1 MGKHAVGVDVG
12 GTFTDVVIGDGIH
25 CWKTKAY
32 TQPENFGAG
41 VLKGLENAARILG
54 QPLQTVMQGVVRFG
68 LGTTAVT
75 NVLATKGGRRVGFIT
90 TRGFEGHLIAARGK
104 RSFNDGWS
112 HVPWA
117 PVEESCVAGIGE
129 RIDRSGAIVR
139 PLLETELLEAA
150 KRLVEKEQVEAFAVS
165 FIWSSRNPKHE
176 QAAVEFLAENFPSL
190 PVFSGISLLPVLREY
205 ERSSAAALN
214 AYCADAIDGV
224 SELEAQLKALG
235 MQVPLLLMHTAG
247 GAVTVNDARRNPLG
261 LASSGPAAGSVA
273 AGSLCNSLGI
283 DQALTVDMGGTSIDI
298 AVVENGQPMTRQ
310 RGEINGIFTAQPSVD
325 VESIGAGGGSIA
337 WVDARGALR
346 VGPQSARANPG
357 PVCFGRGGTEPT
369 VTDALLV
376 LGYIDGG
383 LFLSGSVAL
392 DLDAATQACEK
403 LGERIGLDA
412 IQTAEG
418 IRQIALAEM
427 SRVVRSR
434 LAQGGIRLSETAVV
448 SYGGCGSLFT
458 PELAADLGMDRVVVP
473 PMTSVF
479 SAFGAAVADLR
490 RERVS
495 LVDRMLPLQEESEVE
510 RVVAKIATLI
520 EEVRGD
526 LSDDGVEASKQTVSV
541 YGDFRFYRQ
550 KWELTLPLKVDE
562 ANVSFDDEWAVE
574 AFKKAYAQRYSEAAL
589 VAGAPV
595 EFVSLRAIGVGE
607 TVRVELEKLGA
618 GSSAEPEPLSSRM
631 LYQEGVGCQAV
642 NTYQYESLRPGAQI
656 TGPALIDAVDTTIW
670 VPSDSAAG
678 FEESGSLFIAA
689 KSANINSEAA

>member
-1 MGKHAVGVDVG
+1 MG
-12 GTFTDVVIGDGIH
+12 GTFTDVVLGDGTR

-41 VLKGLENAARILG
+41 VLEGLENAARLLG

-104 RSFNDGWS
+104 RSFHDGWS
-112 HVPWA
+112 HIPWA
-117 PVEESCVAGIGE
+117 PVEESCIAGIGE

-139 PLLETELLEAA
+139 PLSETELAEAA
-150 KRLVEKEQVEAFAVS
+150 SRLVEEEQVEAFAVS
-165 FIWSSRNPKHE
+165 FIWSSRNPQHE
-176 QAAVEFLAENFPSL
+176 QAAVEFLEANFPSL

-273 AGSLCNSLGI
+273 AGSLCESLGI

-298 AVVENGQPMTRQ
+298 AVIENGQPMTRQ

-346 VGPQSARANPG
+346 VGPRSARANPG

-376 LGYIDGG
+376 LGYIDGS

-392 DLDAATQACEK
+392 DLDAAARACEK

-412 IQTAEG
+412 LQTAEG

-434 LAQGGIRLSETAVV
+434 LAQGGIRPSETAVV

-458 PELAADLGMDRVVVP
+458 PALAADLGMGRVVVP

-495 LVDRMLPLQEESEVE
+495 LVDRMLPLQDESDVE
-510 RVVAKIATLI
+510 RIEAKIATLM

-550 KWELTLPLKVDE
+550 KWELTLPLDVDE
-562 ANVSFDDEWAVE
+562 ANVSFDAEWAVE

-589 VAGAPV
+589 AAGAPV

-607 TVRVELEKLGA
+607 TVRVELEELDA
-618 GSSAEPEPLSSRM
+618 GSSAEPEPLSSRT
-631 LYQEGVGCQAV
+631 LYREGVGCQAV
-642 NTYQYESLRPGAQI
+642 STYQYESLRPGAQVN
-656 TGPALIDAVDTTIW
+656 GPALIDAVDTTIW
-670 VPSDSAAG
+670 VPGDSAAA
-678 FEESGSLFIAA
+678 FEESGSLVIAA
-689 KSANINSEAA
+689 KSANVNSEAA

>member
-1 MGKHAVGVDVG
+1 MGKYAVGVDVG
-12 GTFTDVVIGDGIH
+12 GTFTDVVLGDGTK

-32 TQPENFGAG
+32 TRSENFGAG
-41 VLKGLENAARILG
+41 VLEGLENVARLLG

-90 TRGFEGHLIAARGK
+90 TRGFEGHLVAARGK
-104 RSFNDGWS
+104 RSFKDGWS
-112 HVPWA
+112 QIPWA
-117 PVEESCVAGIGE
+117 PVKESCVAGIGE

-139 PLLETELLEAA
+139 PLLETELAEAA
-150 KRLVEKEQVEAFAVS
+150 RRLVEEEQVEAFAVS
-165 FIWSSRNPKHE
+165 FIWSSRNPQHE
-176 QAAVEFLAENFPSL
+176 QAAVEFLEEHFPSL

-273 AGSLCNSLGI
+273 AGSLCESLGI

-298 AVVENGQPMTRQ
+298 AVIENGQPMTRQ

-346 VGPQSARANPG
+346 VGPRSARANPG

-412 IQTAEG
+412 FQTAEG

-434 LAQGGIRLSETAVV
+434 LAQGGIRPSETAVV

-458 PELAADLGMDRVVVP
+458 SALAADLGMGRVVVP

-495 LVDRMLPLQEESEVE
+495 LVDRMLPFQEESEAE
-510 RVVAKIATLI
+510 RVVAKIATLM

-550 KWELTLPLKVDE
+550 KWELTLPLEVDE
-562 ANVSFDDEWAVE
+562 ANVSFDAEWAVE

-589 VAGAPV
+589 AAGAPV
-595 EFVSLRAIGVGE
+595 EFVSLRAIGIGE
-607 TVRVELEKLGA
+607 TVRVELEELGA
-618 GSSAEPEPLSSRM
+618 GSSAEPKPLSSRT
-631 LYQEGVGCQAV
+631 LYQEGVGRQAV
-642 NTYQYESLRPGAQI
+642 GTYQYESLRPGAQI

-670 VPSDSAAG
+670 VPGDSAAV
-678 FEESGSLFIAA
+678 FEASGSLVVAA
-689 KSANINSEAA
+689 KSTNVNSEAA